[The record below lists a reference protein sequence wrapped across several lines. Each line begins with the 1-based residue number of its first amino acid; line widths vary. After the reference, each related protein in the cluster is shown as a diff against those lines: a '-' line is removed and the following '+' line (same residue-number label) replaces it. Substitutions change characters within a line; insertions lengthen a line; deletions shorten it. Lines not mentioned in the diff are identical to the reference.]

1 LNISVHEAEKL
12 SLEAIGRFVEA
23 IEDIRFTGQGRQ
35 QVYGWLEQVLVQQ
48 EYCQQGK
55 AARGLV
61 RRYIEKMTGLSR
73 AQVTRLI
80 SRYTSTGRVQPTV
93 YRRRRFPDRYTR
105 ADIELLAS
113 VDEAHETLS
122 GPATRRI
129 LEREAGLYGK
139 QEYARLAGISVAHL
153 YNLRK
158 SQRYRERRLNYV
170 KTRPTAVS
178 IGERRKPDPRGQP
191 GYLRLDTVH
200 QGDQPDA
207 KGVFHI
213 NAVDE
218 VLQGQVVGA
227 TPRISEAYLKP
238 VLEDMMRQ
246 FPFRIRGFHTDNGSE
261 FINRT
266 VAELL
271 NKLLIEQ
278 TKSRPRQSGDNG
290 LVETKNGAVIRKH
303 IGYGY
308 IDAAHAD
315 RINSFYR
322 AYLNPYL
329 NYHRPCAQADV
340 QIDEKGRKRVRYR
353 RYQTPLETLLALD
366 KPAQFLRQGLSIN
379 ALKRIAAALSD
390 TEAARRMQQAKN
402 RLFEKLR
409 LTAWH
414 PRLEQRAEEMTV
426 HGKACGD
433 KTPHGF
439 SKNLGN
445 RESRFPH
452 SLRPGCD
459 H

>member
-1 LNISVHEAEKL
+1 VHEAEKL

-23 IEDIRFTGQGRQ
+23 SEELRFEGENRQ
-35 QVYGWLEQVLVQQ
+35 QVYGWVERLLVQQ
-48 EYCQQGK
+48 EYAQHGK

-61 RRYIEKMTGLSR
+61 RRYIEKMTGMSR

-80 SRYTSTGRVQPTV
+80 ARYTATGQVRPTI
-93 YRRRRFPDRYTR
+93 YRRRRFPGLYTR

-129 LEREAGLYGK
+129 LEREIELYGK

-178 IGERRKPDPRGQP
+178 IGERRKPQPQGRP

-200 QGDQPDA
+200 QGDEPKGGE
-207 KGVFHI
+207 KGVYHI

-218 VLQGQVVGA
+218 VLQWQVVGS
-227 TPRISEAYLKP
+227 TPRISEVYLEPLLKA
-238 VLEDMMRQ
+238 MMRQ
-246 FPFRIRGFHTDNGSE
+246 FPFRIKGFHTDNGSE

-308 IDAAHAD
+308 IDAGHAD
-315 RINSFYR
+315 SINSFYR
-322 AYLNPYL
+322 EYLNPYL

-340 QIDEKGRKRVRYR
+340 EIDEKGRKRVRYK

-366 KPAQFLRQGLSIN
+366 KPAQYLRQGLSIN

-390 TEAARRMQQAKN
+390 TDAARRMQQAKN
-402 RLFEKLR
+402 KLFEKLR
-409 LTAWH
+409 LTA
-414 PRLEQRAEEMTV
+414 
-426 HGKACGD
+426 
-433 KTPHGF
+433 
-439 SKNLGN
+439 
-445 RESRFPH
+445 
-452 SLRPGCD
+452 
-459 H
+459 

>member
-1 LNISVHEAEKL
+1 L
-12 SLEAIGRFVEA
+12 SLEGIGRFVEA
-23 IEDIRFTGQGRQ
+23 SEEIRFEGKNRE
-35 QVYGWLEQVLVQQ
+35 QVYGWIERVLIQQ
-48 EYCQQGK
+48 EYAGQGK

-61 RRYIEKMTGLSR
+61 RRYIEKMTGMSR

-80 SRYTSTGRVQPTV
+80 ARYAATGRVQPTM
-93 YRRRRFPDRYTR
+93 YRRRRFPARFTR

-129 LEREAGLYGK
+129 LEREVQLYGK
-139 QEYARLAGISVAHL
+139 QEYARLGAISVTHL

-158 SQRYRERRLNYV
+158 SPRYRERRLNYV

-200 QGDQPDA
+200 QGDQPEAKAGVPTDRSSSA
-207 KGVFHI
+207 GWKGVYHI

-218 VLQGQVVGA
+218 VLQWQIVGA

-238 VLEDMMRQ
+238 VLTAMLRQ
-246 FPFRIRGFHTDNGSE
+246 FPFRIQGFHTDNGSE

-308 IDAAHAD
+308 IHAGHAD
-315 RINSFYR
+315 RINDFYR
-322 AYLNPYL
+322 EYLNPYL

-340 QIDEKGRKRVRYR
+340 EIDDRGRKRVRYR
-353 RYQTPLETLLALD
+353 RYQTPLETLLGLE
-366 KPAQFLRQGLSIN
+366 KPAQYLRQGLSIN
-379 ALKRIAAALSD
+379 ALKRIAGALSD
-390 TEAARRMQQAKN
+390 TQAARRMQQAKSK
-402 RLFEKLR
+402 LFERLR
-409 LTAWH
+409 LSA
-414 PRLEQRAEEMTV
+414 
-426 HGKACGD
+426 
-433 KTPHGF
+433 
-439 SKNLGN
+439 
-445 RESRFPH
+445 
-452 SLRPGCD
+452 
-459 H
+459 

>member
-23 IEDIRFTGQGRQ
+23 SEELRFRGENRQ
-35 QVYGWLEQVLVQQ
+35 QVYVWVEQVLVQQ

-61 RRYIEKMTGLSR
+61 RRYIEKMTGMSR
-73 AQVTRLI
+73 SQVTRLI
-80 SRYTSTGRVQPTV
+80 ARYMATGLVRPTV
-93 YRRRRFPDRYTR
+93 YRRRRFPGLYTR

-129 LEREAGLYGK
+129 LEREVELYGK

-158 SQRYRERRLNYV
+158 CQRYRERRLNYI

-178 IGERRKPDPRGQP
+178 IGERRKPDPQGRP

-200 QGDQPDA
+200 QGDQPEA

-218 VLQGQVVGA
+218 VLQWQVVGS

-261 FINRT
+261 FINHT

-308 IDAAHAD
+308 IDAGHAD
-315 RINSFYR
+315 AINSFYR
-322 AYLNPYL
+322 QFLNPYL
-329 NYHRPCAQADV
+329 NYHRPCAQPDV
-340 QIDEKGRKRVRYR
+340 EIDEKGRKRVRYR

-366 KPAQFLRQGLSIN
+366 KPAQYLRQGLSIN

-409 LTAWH
+409 LTA
-414 PRLEQRAEEMTV
+414 
-426 HGKACGD
+426 
-433 KTPHGF
+433 
-439 SKNLGN
+439 
-445 RESRFPH
+445 
-452 SLRPGCD
+452 
-459 H
+459 

>member
-12 SLEAIGRFVEA
+12 SLEAMGRFVEA
-23 IEDIRFTGQGRQ
+23 SEDIRFRSQGRQ
-35 QVYGWLEQVLVQQ
+35 QVYGWLERVLVEQ
-48 EYCQQGK
+48 EYAQQGK

-61 RRYIEKMTGLSR
+61 RRYIEKMTGMSR
-73 AQVTRLI
+73 SQVTRLI
-80 SRYTSTGRVQPTV
+80 ARYTATGRVQPTV

-129 LEREAGLYGK
+129 LEREVELYGK
-139 QEYARLAGISVAHL
+139 QELARLAGISVAHL

-158 SQRYRERRLNYV
+158 SQRYRERRLNYI

-200 QGDQPDA
+200 QGDQPEA

-218 VLQGQVVGA
+218 VLQWQVVGA

-238 VLEDMMRQ
+238 VLEQMLRQ

-266 VAELL
+266 VAQLL

-290 LVETKNGAVIRKH
+290 LVEAKNGAVIRKH

-308 IDAAHAD
+308 IDAGHAD

-322 AYLNPYL
+322 EYLNPYL

-340 QIDEKGRKRVRYR
+340 QVDDKGRKRVRYK

-366 KPAQFLRQGLSIN
+366 KPAQYLRQGLSIH
-379 ALKRIAAALSD
+379 ALKRIAGAISD
-390 TEAARRMQQAKN
+390 TDAARRMQQAKN
-402 RLFEKLR
+402 KLFEKLR
-409 LTAWH
+409 LSA
-414 PRLEQRAEEMTV
+414 
-426 HGKACGD
+426 
-433 KTPHGF
+433 
-439 SKNLGN
+439 
-445 RESRFPH
+445 
-452 SLRPGCD
+452 
-459 H
+459 

>member
-1 LNISVHEAEKL
+1 MHEAEKL
-12 SLEAIGRFVEA
+12 SLEAIGRFVAASE
-23 IEDIRFTGQGRQ
+23 ELRFEGENRQ
-35 QVYGWLEQVLVQQ
+35 QVYGWVEQVLVRQ
-48 EYCQQGK
+48 EYAQQGK

-61 RRYIEKMTGLSR
+61 RRYVEKMTGMSR

-80 SRYTSTGRVQPTV
+80 ARYTATGQVRPTI
-93 YRRRRFPDRYTR
+93 YRRRRFPGLYTR
-105 ADIELLAS
+105 ADVELLAS

-129 LEREAGLYGK
+129 LEREVELYGK
-139 QEYARLAGISVAHL
+139 QEYVRLAAISVAHL

-178 IGERRKPDPRGQP
+178 IGERRKPQPQGQP

-200 QGDQPDA
+200 QGDRPEA
-207 KGVFHI
+207 KGGYHI

-218 VLQGQVVGA
+218 VLQWQVVGS
-227 TPRISEAYLKP
+227 TPRISETYLEP
-238 VLEDMMRQ
+238 VLKAMMRQ
-246 FPFRIRGFHTDNGSE
+246 FPFRIKGFHTDNGSE

-308 IDAAHAD
+308 IDAGHAD
-315 RINSFYR
+315 SINSFYR
-322 AYLNPYL
+322 EYLNPYL

-340 QIDEKGRKRVRYR
+340 EIDEKGRKRVRYK

-366 KPAQFLRQGLSIN
+366 KPAQYLRQGLSIN

-402 RLFEKLR
+402 KLFEKMR
-409 LTAWH
+409 LTA
-414 PRLEQRAEEMTV
+414 
-426 HGKACGD
+426 
-433 KTPHGF
+433 
-439 SKNLGN
+439 
-445 RESRFPH
+445 
-452 SLRPGCD
+452 
-459 H
+459 